1 MGQEALM
8 THTDDVFNQ
17 IDQTINLN
25 DPCTSLHSAM
35 DPESKITFGHLS
47 PGRLSPNLFLNLN
60 LDNIGERKA
69 VDIDWTTYTDSIP
82 TTSSTI
88 SLPQTQS
95 HLELCVSSPS
105 ATSTVPYIVTN
116 QNPYV
121 RSSSSMDMNN
131 YLNLDASGSSTPY
144 DDIKYIGVDN
154 FTNLDSFKNDCM
166 FGMGDSVCLSDRD
179 MEVGDVLVKETSG
192 DMNMHETFEMHDS
205 MEKSM
210 PLLDLEKP
218 IININVD
225 SSGFTIQHLEN

>member
-1 MGQEALM
+1 M
-8 THTDDVFNQ
+8 THTNDVLHQ
-17 IDQTINLN
+17 IDRSVNLN
-25 DPCTSLHSAM
+25 DACGNLHPAM

-47 PGRLSPNLFLNLN
+47 PSRLSPNLFLNLN

-82 TTSSTI
+82 TTSCAIT
-88 SLPQTQS
+88 LPHNQQ
-95 HLELCVSSPS
+95 HLELCISSPS
-105 ATSTVPYIVTN
+105 STSTIPYIVTN

-121 RSSSSMDMNN
+121 RPTSCIDMSN
-131 YLNLDASGSSTPY
+131 YLNLDASSTSTPY
-144 DDIKYIGVDN
+144 DDMKYMSVDN
-154 FTNLDSFKNDCM
+154 FTNLDSFKGDCM

-179 MEVGDVLVKETSG
+179 MGVSDVLVKNTS
-192 DMNMHETFEMHDS
+192 DDLDMHETYEMHDS

-225 SSGFTIQHLEN
+225 SSGFTVQHLDN